1 MKLIRPRPGDFFLCQ
16 MYLFDRELW
25 EQEVMRSLPLLGVES
40 YNAFHLSVCEARVK
54 KILQYYESFGFTF
67 EPPDFWITRGQMAHL
82 VETGAWA
89 PLGEFSGYPHHVPA
103 GSA

>member
-25 EQEVMRSLPLLGVES
+25 EQEVMRSSPRLES
-40 YNAFHLSVCEARVK
+40 LSMCEARVK
-54 KILQYYESFGFTF
+54 KIIQYYESFGFTF

-82 VETGAWA
+82 VTSGAWA
-89 PLGEFSGYPHHVPA
+89 PLGELSGYPYSA
-103 GSA
+103 GAS